1 MASEGDLPFLFLF
14 LVFSAYCLYRLDFSD
29 LWSDEI
35 YTLTMINGPLWE
47 LPAKLQNDLHPPLY
61 YLLLKGFTA
70 VAGESAYSLRLF
82 SVIALLLTIVTGYCV
97 GKRLFGRRGA
107 LCLCL
112 MMMATPMPVIFSHQA
127 RMYTWAAFAVT
138 GLFLYALLYLQT
150 GNRRHLL
157 YLLLFTLM
165 AMYMH
170 YYSLA
175 AAFIANVMVFGL
187 MVNGKRL
194 MVNGKWLVVNA
205 LRAKGEGLMVS
216 GKWHLYAMGVA
227 AVLYLPWLARI
238 GVQVQKVQ
246 QAFWAPEVSMA
257 TLLSCF
263 GAPFSDPYTTTWQ
276 AYALMALCWGLAGFA
291 LYRSASPALQAQQ
304 RAIRMAVGLYVGTIL
319 LATAISLVSQPILF
333 SRYAM
338 AIALLPAFPVA
349 LLLAGLQNR
358 WIARTL
364 AALILVLGVSV
375 SSPVFTFSYGP
386 YKQAVEHIA
395 ETFPEVKKVVHISEI
410 TAGPMLYYNGR
421 SGLQHCWLKAKMSNV
436 DAFTGIR
443 QYNRPQEFLQPG
455 ETFLVAQFNTLPLNI
470 ENLDLLRSQSELLL
484 TDTVIN
490 LKVESGNRIL
500 LYLLR
505 YKSDIP

>member
-187 MVNGKRL
+187 MVNK
-194 MVNGKWLVVNA
+194 KD
-205 LRAKGEGLMVS
+205 
-216 GKWHLYAMGVA
+216 HIYAMGVA
-227 AVLYLPWLARI
+227 AVLYLPWLWWV

-263 GAPFSDPYTTTWQ
+263 GAPFSDPYATTWQ
-276 AYALMALCWGLAGFA
+276 AYALMAFCWSLAGFA
-291 LYRSASPALQAQQ
+291 LYRSASPALQAHQ
-304 RAIRMAVGLYVGTIL
+304 RAVRMAVGLFAGTL
-319 LATAISLVSQPILF
+319 LWVTAISLVSQPILF

-338 AIALLPAFPVA
+338 AIALLPAFPLA
-349 LLLAGLQNR
+349 LLLAGLQKR
-358 WIARTL
+358 WVARSL
-364 AALILVLGVSV
+364 AALILALGVSV
-375 SSPVFTFSYGP
+375 SSSVFTFSYGP
-386 YKQAVEHIA
+386 YKQAIEHIS
-395 ETFPEVKKVVHISEI
+395 ETYPGVKKVVHIAEI

-443 QYNRPQEFLQPG
+443 QYNQPQEFLQPG
-455 ETFLVAQFNTLPLNI
+455 ETFLVAQFNTLALNA
-470 ENLDLLRSQSELLL
+470 ENLDLLLSQSELLQ

-490 LKVESGNRIL
+490 HKIESPNRIL
-500 LYLLR
+500 LYLLQ
-505 YKSDIP
+505 YKADIP